1 MAITASLV
9 KELRDR
15 TGLGMMECKKAL
27 VESEGDI
34 ELAIDNLRKSS
45 GLKAA
50 KKSGRIA
57 AEGILVTRSA
67 ADNSV
72 VMLLEINSETDFV
85 ARDDNFL
92 NFANKVA
99 DVAFAKG
106 SSDVAAFMADGL
118 EDERAALVQKIGENI
133 SVRRAVFIGGAGK
146 VVEAYVHGG
155 RIAAAVELTG
165 GTPDLAKDIAMH
177 VAAINP
183 QYVNV
188 KDVPAD
194 VLAREEEVVRAQ
206 SEDSGKPPEIIEKMM
221 VGRLKKFV
229 AEISLSEQPF
239 IKDPDIKVG
248 ALAKKADAEIVSF
261 TRFEVGEGI
270 EKEVVDFAAEVAA
283 AVKGS

>member
-1 MAITASLV
+1 
-9 KELRDR
+9 
-15 TGLGMMECKKAL
+15 
-27 VESEGDI
+27 
-34 ELAIDNLRKSS
+34 
-45 GLKAA
+45 
-50 KKSGRIA
+50 
-57 AEGILVTRSA
+57 
-67 ADNSV
+67 
-72 VMLLEINSETDFV
+72 MLLEINSETDFV

-92 NFANKVA
+92 NFAHKVA

-146 VVEAYVHGG
+146 TVEAYVHGG

-188 KDVPAD
+188 NDVPAD

-206 SEDSGKPPEIIEKMM
+206 SEESGKPAEIIEKMM

-239 IKDPDIKVG
+239 IKDPDIKIG
-248 ALAKKADAEIVSF
+248 ALAKKAEAEIVSF

-283 AVKGS
+283 AVKGG